1 MEFITIIQKYSKYV
15 EIRILEKNFN
25 VFSSSVIWSEIEE
38 MFEQFMLQE
47 NCKCSEYEYELLR
60 ASKEDISKFFEF
72 MYNYFQ
78 TYVNCF
84 PENIRDESSK
94 LNEEFYKLF
103 LDKQEKFG
111 LNKKGEYIKV
121 PLKCFEY
128 CEVYSLLF
136 SQKIITD
143 KFRIVFLKQYL
154 ESVKNSVVIG
164 MESFYQLVTSESF
177 RENKISSAFLER
189 TLQFDNVDKW
199 FAKKFENHYNPEVA
213 NTLFNCCFKGG
224 TYYVEPIIWSLL
236 ASESYY
242 NGEITEESLGILFDE
257 KYRVI
262 KIMIALLLVSYDYNK
277 YIGKDMI
284 EIIKL
289 MTKPNNLDLIIA
301 LLNYSKK
308 DELCEKFESEIYVSP
323 DSRLNWI
330 PSYECEEDIERLN
343 SMVVPECRYRGIDM
357 RFSNRDLDL
366 ISEPKISF
374 NLWSGDVTDES
385 TFVITETY
393 PILLYNPISIL
404 VEEIREWFSTEKV
417 LPFATRPL
425 IKTLV
430 DKN

>member
-25 VFSSSVIWSEIEE
+25 VFSSFVIWSELEE

-60 ASKEDISKFFEF
+60 ASKDDISKFFEF
-72 MYNYFQ
+72 MYSYFQ
-78 TYVNCF
+78 TYLNCF
-84 PENIRDESSK
+84 PDNIRDESSK

-103 LDKQEKFG
+103 LDKQEIFG
-111 LNKKGEYIKV
+111 LNKKGEDIKV
-121 PLKCFEY
+121 PIECFKY

-143 KFRIVFLKQYL
+143 KFRIVFFKQYL

-199 FAKKFENHYNPEVA
+199 FAKIFENHYNPEVA

-262 KIMIALLLVSYDYNK
+262 KIMVALLLVSYDYNK

-289 MTKPNNLDLIIA
+289 MTKSNNLDLIIA
-301 LLNYSKK
+301 LLKYSKK
-308 DELCEKFESEIYVSP
+308 DELCEKFESRILPSSYSKI
-323 DSRLNWI
+323 NWI
-330 PSYECEEDIERLN
+330 STDRDEEYINKYN
-343 SMVVPECRYRGIDM
+343 SMILPECRYRRIDIRM
-357 RFSNRDLDL
+357 DNGGLNIMPEL
-366 ISEPKISF
+366 KLSF
-374 NLWSGDVTDES
+374 NLWNLEGTGENE
-385 TFVITETY
+385 FVVNETY
-393 PILLYNPISIL
+393 PTLLYNPISIL
-404 VEEIREWFSTEKV
+404 VEEIREWFSTERV

-425 IKTLV
+425 IKTLE
-430 DKN
+430 DKK